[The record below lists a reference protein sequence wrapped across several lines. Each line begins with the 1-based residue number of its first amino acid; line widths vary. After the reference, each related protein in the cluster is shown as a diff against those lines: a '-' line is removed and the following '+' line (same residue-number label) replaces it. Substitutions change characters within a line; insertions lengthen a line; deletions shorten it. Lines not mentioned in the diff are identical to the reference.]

1 MKRKQCESAALGKAL
16 LALCT
21 VILSAG
27 LAFAGSRKMAKDLEG
42 NALPDQVD
50 VH

>member
-1 MKRKQCESAALGKAL
+1 MKRKQCESAALGI
-16 LALCT
+16 ALCT